1 MSDYDNMRE
10 ELMIKEI
17 ESLREANK
25 FHQQTEKDYRTKI
38 AKLTEINVDWGVRA
52 KEHEEEKKGYESEN
66 WGNYEEACEARKKSK
81 LLQKKM
87 SVQEEMYL
95 KLEKKFISYKK
106 RIQKERISWKMV
118 EELNGKNGKK

>member
-38 AKLTEINVDWGVRA
+38 ASLTEINRRWGVRA
-52 KEHEEEKKGYESEN
+52 KEYEVKNLDLYKHNSMLAKKLKQSLKREETGKKLYFKIEKT
-66 WGNYEEACEARKKSK
+66 
-81 LLQKKM
+81 
-87 SVQEEMYL
+87 
-95 KLEKKFISYKK
+95 FISYKK
-106 RIQKERISWKMV
+106 RIKKERLAWK
-118 EELNGKNGKK
+118 ESG

>member
-25 FHQQTEKDYRTKI
+25 FHQQTEMDYRTKI
-38 AKLTEINVDWGVRA
+38 ASLTEINLSLGMRA
-52 KEHEEEKKGYESEN
+52 KEHEEEKRGYESEN
-66 WGNYEEACEARKKSK
+66 WGNYEKTCEARKKSK
-81 LLQKKM
+81 FLQKKM

-106 RIQKERISWKMV
+106 RIKKERVVWK